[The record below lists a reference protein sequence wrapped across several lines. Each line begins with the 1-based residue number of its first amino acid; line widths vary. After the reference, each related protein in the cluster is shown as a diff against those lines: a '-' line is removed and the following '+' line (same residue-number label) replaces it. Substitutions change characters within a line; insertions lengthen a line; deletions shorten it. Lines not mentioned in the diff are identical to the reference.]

1 MLDSLRAHKR
11 GLLTWIIVGGIGLM
25 FAISFGPGSLTRG
38 NAGGCSGGQSVYAAK
53 VNGKTI
59 QPNEYERA
67 YQQYYNL
74 LAGQLGGSLP
84 RELASQ
90 LGIEQRALDLVIDRE
105 LVVQEARSRGLD
117 VTDQELAAALQ
128 SDPGFQTNGAFD
140 RDLYRE
146 RASQIAG
153 SAGRYEAQL
162 AHEMLYRR
170 MLAAV
175 EHTVKISETEVRA
188 EWLREADR
196 AALSFVLFPRAAFE
210 AEVKPTDA
218 EVKAWGDQ
226 NGDAVKK
233 MYEDDAARF
242 DVKKKVRVRHVL
254 ARVGAGGED
263 AARKKIEDATARVK
277 KGEDFAEV
285 VKELSDDENTKG
297 RGGELGFVT
306 EGLFDEAFAKAALA
320 LEPGQVSEPV
330 RSASGWHLIR
340 AEEVVPAKKTP
351 LDEARPIIARE
362 LLVKERALKAARAR
376 AEAALAAAR
385 GGKPLA
391 QQFPADAADK
401 KTKAVTVGG
410 KAIVA
415 QETGTFTA
423 GTEQLPRVGAVPRLA
438 ADALAA
444 ERGAVLPKVYES
456 PEGLVVATVV
466 ARERPDP
473 AAFETA
479 SPAVRARLRQEA
491 GMHVIGAWLKTLRD
505 EARIEVNPALLAQ
518 GGPPPQP

>member
-1 MLDSLRAHKR
+1 MLESLRAHKR
-11 GLLTWIIVGGIGLM
+11 GLLTWIIVGGIGVM
-25 FAISFGPGSLTRG
+25 FAVSFGPGSLTRG
-38 NAGGCSGGQSVYAAK
+38 DRGGCSGGQAIYAAR

-74 LAGQLGGSLP
+74 VAGQLGGSLP
-84 RELASQ
+84 RELAGQ
-90 LGIEQRALDLVIDRE
+90 LGLEQRALDFVINRE
-105 LVVQEARSRGLD
+105 LVVQEARERGLT
-117 VTDQELAAALQ
+117 VTDEELAAALH

-140 RDLYRE
+140 RELYKE
-146 RASQIAG
+146 RVRQLAG
-153 SAGRYEAQL
+153 TAGRYEVQL
-162 AHEMLYRR
+162 ADEMLYRR

-175 EHTVKISETEVRA
+175 EHTVKISDTEVRA

-210 AEVKPTDA
+210 LEAKPTDA
-218 EVKAWGDQ
+218 EVKAWADR
-226 NGDAVKK
+226 NADAVKK
-233 MYEDDAARF
+233 FYEDNGARF
-242 DVKKKVRVRHVL
+242 DAKKRVRVRHLL
-254 ARVGAGGED
+254 ARVGAAGED
-263 AARKKIEDATARVK
+263 AARKKVDDAAARVK
-277 KGEDFAEV
+277 KGEDFAAV
-285 VKELSDDENTKG
+285 VQALSDDENTKA

-330 RSASGWHLIR
+330 RSASGWHLVK

-351 LDEARPIIARE
+351 LDEARPAIARE
-362 LLVKERALKAARAR
+362 LLVKERAGEAARER

-391 QQFPADAADK
+391 EQFPAESAEK
-401 KTKAVTVGG
+401 KVKAVTVGG
-410 KAIVA
+410 KRVVA

-423 GTEQLPRVGAVPRLA
+423 GTEQLPRAGAVPGLA

-444 ERGAVLPKVYES
+444 DRGAVLPKVYQS
-456 PEGLVVATVV
+456 PEGLVVATVI

-479 SPAVRARLRQEA
+479 SPSVRARLRGEA
-491 GMHVIGAWLKTLRD
+491 GMQVVSAWLKTLRD
-505 EARIEVNPALLAQ
+505 DARIEVNPALLAQ
-518 GGPPPQP
+518 GGPPQQP